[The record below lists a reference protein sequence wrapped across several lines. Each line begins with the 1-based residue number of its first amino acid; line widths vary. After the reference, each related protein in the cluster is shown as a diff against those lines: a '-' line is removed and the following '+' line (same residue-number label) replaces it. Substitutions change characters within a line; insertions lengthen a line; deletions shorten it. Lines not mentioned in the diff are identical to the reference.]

1 VADKANIK
9 GREPYLKKHR
19 RWKMYGRNFT
29 GRNRTGGAGFGF
41 RGSSPPY
48 PYIGRGRGGL
58 PRCQY
63 PGLTSYY
70 RETPFPAYNAQM
82 TTKQELDLLKKQ
94 ASEMKKELDKVESRI
109 HELQVKKEE

>member
-1 VADKANIK
+1 MFGNYSR
-9 GREPYLKKHR
+9 GRGQR
-19 RWKMYGRNFT
+19 
-29 GRNRTGGAGFGF
+29 GGMGFGF

-70 RETPFPAYNAQM
+70 RETPFPAYSAQM
-82 TTKQELDLLKKQ
+82 TAKQELDLLKKQ